1 MPLYRHTKLPPPPEL
16 GDKTIW
22 QYLPRH
28 TGRRVIFLLLALG
41 AVMFLKRSGGWT
53 FGGLLDGGGSRAGA
67 RPAGADTAPVYH
79 IRVTRP
85 GDAPPSPSGP

>member
-28 TGRRVIFLLLALG
+28 TGRRVIFLLLAFG
-41 AVMFLKRSGGWT
+41 AVLFLKRSGGWT
-53 FGGLLDGGGSRAGA
+53 FGGLLEDP
-67 RPAGADTAPVYH
+67 RPATHPSGADTSPVYH
-79 IRVTRP
+79 IRVTSP
-85 GDAPPSPSGP
+85 GDAPQGPSQP